1 MSKQQNLKIECRNC
15 QIPCL
20 SNNRIIKLA
29 IVPENGTKLT
39 TMLKVFT
46 KLLIQPEF
54 LLILISCQDTH
65 IYTINLLVLQDFH
78 ELMMVTLFQMLTCY
92 VTFLFLTLG
101 DFNRLF
107 ILFFI
112 YLGNYII
119 LFSLIS
125 VDLLSVTDCSKLFI
139 LYFHTLFTPTISEK
153 AQVSENETSN
163 TSVIR

>member
-1 MSKQQNLKIECRNC
+1 
-15 QIPCL
+15 
-20 SNNRIIKLA
+20 
-29 IVPENGTKLT
+29 
-39 TMLKVFT
+39 MLKVFT

-119 LFSLIS
+119 LLSLIS
-125 VDLLSVTDCSKLFI
+125 VDLYLLQIVLNCLFCIFI
-139 LYFHTLFTPTISEK
+139 LYSHQPFRKKRKFLRMRLPTLLSSDECLPVTLTWM
-153 AQVSENETSN
+153 
-163 TSVIR
+163 